1 MDPPPQLDSHRQ
13 QADRASVR
21 LPLAPLL
28 LDGRHVRRRHLQ
40 RLKADYGFDLNV
52 EQLLA
57 DGHEFLEEHL
67 AKDVTARHEV
77 VAVVHHVRGLGH
89 KTAVA
94 SAGRR
99 DHVHTTLKRID
110 ITHLFDA
117 VITAEDAPRSKPHPD
132 LFLAAADR
140 LGLKPADCV
149 VIEDSPRGK
158 EAADAAGM
166 PCILVEPA

>member
-1 MDPPPQLDSHRQ
+1 
-13 QADRASVR
+13 V
-21 LPLAPLL
+21 
-28 LDGRHVRRRHLQ
+28 
-40 RLKADYGFDLNV
+40 F
-52 EQLLA
+52 
-57 DGHEFLEEHL
+57 
-67 AKDVTARHEV
+67 
-77 VAVVHHVRGLGH
+77 
-89 KTAVA
+89 
-94 SAGRR
+94 
-99 DHVHTTLKRID
+99 TTLKQID

-117 VITAEDAPRSKPHPD
+117 IITAEDAARSKPHPD